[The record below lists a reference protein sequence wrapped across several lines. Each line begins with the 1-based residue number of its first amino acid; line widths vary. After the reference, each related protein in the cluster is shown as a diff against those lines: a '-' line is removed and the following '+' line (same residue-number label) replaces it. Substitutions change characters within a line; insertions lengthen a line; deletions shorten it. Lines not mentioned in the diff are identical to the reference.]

1 MTNHT
6 LEKHNDWWWLHL
18 PLVIT
23 KNLSKIPATPPKVDK
38 YLPPLKER
46 APEAPRVPH
55 HTQSSRGPSNGPC
68 TCGSVATSGGRM
80 KARRFSVLGRVSTTS
95 NHQKPST
102 TLQPTTIAT
111 TSIFCPKII
120 KIHNS
125 HNNWLETKSSKIY
138 RKKNKKLSP
147 NPPQATTWN

>member
-6 LEKHNDWWWLHL
+6 LEKHNDWWQLHL

-38 YLPPLKER
+38 YLPPLRER
-46 APEAPRVPH
+46 EHPKHCAYWTTHNHREGPLTGLVRVGALPH
-55 HTQSSRGPSNGPC
+55 RVVEWRPDSSLFWVEC
-68 TCGSVATSGGRM
+68 QQLAT
-80 KARRFSVLGRVSTTS
+80 TI
-95 NHQKPST
+95 KPST

-111 TSIFCPKII
+111 TSIFFPKII

-125 HNNWLETKSSKIY
+125 DNYWLETKSSK
-138 RKKNKKLSP
+138 KKKKLLP
-147 NPPQATTWN
+147 NPPQTTTWN